1 MPWAVPLSY
10 PLTDTS
16 IWYTILL
23 MDSETSADIPK
34 YEPEIIERA
43 GLHVRLTRA
52 HHDKLAMLVR
62 ETGRSRRDIIEM
74 LIDKSKVAAYTE

>member
-1 MPWAVPLSY
+1 MPWAVPPSY
-10 PLTDTS
+10 PLTDTPL
-16 IWYTILL
+16 WYIMLL

-34 YEPEIIERA
+34 YKPEIIERA
-43 GLHVRLTRA
+43 GLHVRLTKA

>member
-1 MPWAVPLSY
+1 MQLGFARRPYTSGWITIKQSSSTFLRRLSGRFR
-10 PLTDTS
+10 
-16 IWYTILL
+16 
-23 MDSETSADIPK
+23 
-34 YEPEIIERA
+34 EIIERA

-52 HHDKLAMLVR
+52 HHNKLAMLVR

>member
-10 PLTDTS
+10 PLTDTL
-16 IWYTILL
+16 IWYILLL

-34 YEPEIIERA
+34 YKPEIVPRA
-43 GLHVRLTRA
+43 GLHVRITKE
-52 HHDKLAMLVR
+52 HHTKLAMLVR